1 MTATKHTLKILL
13 AVTCC
18 LFIVLVPLS
27 VTASAQNVLQ
37 KGAQGVQKG
46 VETGVD
52 KTKEGTQATGHAIK
66 KGVTGEDTST
76 STERMKSTEQ
86 QTTPGTEQ
94 QTTPSTQ
101 RQTTTRESQRSST
114 TTTEE
119 KKNKE
124 QLPKTA
130 GELPLLGL
138 IGALALG
145 AAGASRVLRRVRE

>member
-27 VTASAQNVLQ
+27 VSTNAQNVLQ

-46 VETGVD
+46 AETGVE
-52 KTKEGTQATGHAIK
+52 KTKEGAQATGREIK

-76 STERMKSTEQ
+76 STQRMKSTEQ
-86 QTTPGTEQ
+86 
-94 QTTPSTQ
+94 TTPSTERQ
-101 RQTTTRESQRSST
+101 QTTTSESKRRST

-119 KKNKE
+119 GKK
-124 QLPKTA
+124 LPKTA
-130 GELPLLGL
+130 GELPLLAL
-138 IGALALG
+138 VGALALG
-145 AAGASRVLRRVRE
+145 AAGVSRVLRRVKE

>member
-52 KTKEGTQATGHAIK
+52 KTKEGAEATGKAIK

-86 QTTPGTEQ
+86 QTTP
-94 QTTPSTQ
+94 STQQ
-101 RQTTTRESQRSST
+101 RQTTTSESKKSST

-119 KKNKE
+119 KEK
-124 QLPKTA
+124 LPKTA

-145 AAGASRVLRRVRE
+145 AAGASRVLRRERD